1 MEAELGD
8 AGRVSAEAP
17 APAAS
22 PDADRVILHVDLDA
36 FFASVEQLRYPHL
49 RGKPVIVGNGVIASC
64 SYEAR
69 RRGCYAGQSL
79 SDARR
84 MCPGVTI
91 LDGCESVYRAFAEKT
106 FTLCADLSP
115 AMETFLDEA
124 FLDLTGTERMHGDL
138 LERAGALKRQVR
150 EEVGLP
156 ITAGLGPNR
165 MLAKI
170 ASKSVKPDGLR
181 WIRAEEIESV
191 LPALPIDRLPGVGY
205 RIGKELAK
213 FNVRTIGD
221 LRAFPA
227 EVLERMFG
235 APGRALYERCRG
247 HDTRAVEARE
257 VPHSISRETAFH
269 EPVSDPRTMESML
282 YYLLERAVRHARG
295 LGLSARTLAV
305 WIDYME
311 SGREAAARSL
321 GTPSDQDAVFF
332 DRARR
337 MLAMLHTRREALR
350 RIGVALT
357 NFSADAGMQ
366 GDLFAAGADVRRDR
380 LYRGLDA
387 VRARFGHASVVAG
400 PSVRLIGQLEQD
412 RNGFVLRTPSLTK

>member
-1 MEAELGD
+1 M
-8 AGRVSAEAP
+8 
-17 APAAS
+17 
-22 PDADRVILHVDLDA
+22 
-36 FFASVEQLRYPHL
+36 LRGTVALRCPPHL
-49 RGKPVIVGNGVIASC
+49 PRAS
-64 SYEAR
+64 S
-69 RRGCYAGQSL
+69 
-79 SDARR
+79 
-84 MCPGVTI
+84 I

-106 FTLCADLSP
+106 FALCADLSP

-124 FLDLTGTERMHGDL
+124 FIDLTGTERMHGDL
-138 LERAGALKRQVR
+138 LERARALKRQVR

-213 FNVRTIGD
+213 LNVRTIGD

-247 HDTRAVEARE
+247 RDTRAVEARE

-321 GTPSDQDAVFF
+321 GAPSDQDAVFF